1 MSRLEPVTPGEILL
15 EEYLVPLSLS
25 QNQLARDLDI
35 PAGRINEIIRGKRS
49 ITADTALRLSIYFGT
64 TPEFWLGLQADF
76 ELRIARQKAL
86 DSIKLKVHSYKEMH
100 AH

>member
-1 MSRLEPVTPGEILL
+1 MSRLEPITPGEILL

-100 AH
+100 VH